1 MIHYKNKKKGEITL
15 DYVIATNNQK
25 TFIRLNDSGTPV
37 TCGKNDSQRFEY
49 SKARNI
55 VEHLPKTL
63 KKFHFKV
70 QAVPEIPKKKEPLKE
85 ESIEEPV
92 KMCVINNK
100 SSDKEEYSPSEN
112 VTRWIDKFGS
122 CADTITEAREREK
135 SLLAE
140 LRKKDDEIIDILHI
154 IEIEKPKDL
163 YKGWILYKRIKK
175 NRKERR
181 DIKDELLIVENV
193 LDSLTDV
200 SCLHRKNVK
209 RAVNGLF
216 NRQYTFRVVENS
228 SDS

>member
-1 MIHYKNKKKGEITL
+1 MIQYKNREKGEITL

-70 QAVPEIPKKKEPLKE
+70 QAVPEIPQKKESLKE

-92 KMCVINNK
+92 KRGVINNK
-100 SSDKEEYSPSEN
+100 SSTKEEYSPSEN

-154 IEIEKPKDL
+154 IEIEKSKDL

-216 NRQYTFRVVENS
+216 NRQYTFRVVENN

>member
-1 MIHYKNKKKGEITL
+1 ME
-15 DYVIATNNQK
+15 YVITNNQK
-25 TFIRLNDSGTPV
+25 TFIRLNDSGTPM
-37 TCGKNDSQRFEY
+37 TCGKHEAQRFEY

-85 ESIEEPV
+85 ESIEEPI
-92 KMCVINNK
+92 KMRVINSK
-100 SSDKEEYSPSEN
+100 SSTKEEYSPSEN
-112 VTRWIDKFGS
+112 VTRWIEKFGS

>member
-1 MIHYKNKKKGEITL
+1 M
-15 DYVIATNNQK
+15 
-25 TFIRLNDSGTPV
+25 NDSGTPT
-37 TCGKNDSQRFEY
+37 TCGKNEAQRFEY

-55 VEHLPKTL
+55 ANNLPKTL

-70 QAVPEIPKKKEPLKE
+70 RAVPEIPQKKESLKE

-92 KMCVINNK
+92 KRGVINNK

-112 VTRWIDKFGS
+112 VTRWIEKFGS
-122 CADTITEAREREK
+122 CADTITEAKEREK
-135 SLLAE
+135 SLLEE
-140 LRKKDDEIIDILHI
+140 LRRKDDEIIDILHI

-216 NRQYTFRVVENS
+216 NRQYTFRVVENN

>member
-1 MIHYKNKKKGEITL
+1 ME
-15 DYVIATNNQK
+15 YVITNNQK
-25 TFIRLNDSGTPV
+25 TFIRLNDSGTPT
-37 TCGKNDSQRFEY
+37 TCGKHEAQRFEY

-55 VEHLPKTL
+55 AEHLPKTL
-63 KKFHFKV
+63 KKFHFRV
-70 QAVPEIPKKKEPLKE
+70 QAVPEITQKKDAHEQ
-85 ESIEEPV
+85 ESIKESVKEPV
-92 KMCVINNK
+92 KKNVINNK

-112 VTRWIDKFGS
+112 VTRWIEKFGS

-135 SLLAE
+135 SLLEE
-140 LRKKDDEIIDILHI
+140 LRRKDDEIIDILHI

-216 NRQYTFRVVENS
+216 NRQYTFRVVEEV
-228 SDS
+228 SDDMQRL

>member
-1 MIHYKNKKKGEITL
+1 M
-15 DYVIATNNQK
+15 DYVIVTNNKK
-25 TFIRLNDSGTPV
+25 TFIRLNNSGSPI
-37 TCGKNDSQRFEY
+37 TCGKNEAQCFEY

-55 VEHLPKTL
+55 VDNLPKTL

-70 QAVPEIPKKKEPLKE
+70 QAVPEIPNKKEPLKE

>member
-1 MIHYKNKKKGEITL
+1 ME
-15 DYVIATNNQK
+15 YVITNNQK
-25 TFIRLNDSGTPV
+25 TFIRLNDSGTPM
-37 TCGKNDSQRFEY
+37 TCGKHEAQRFEY

-55 VEHLPKTL
+55 AEHLPKTL
-63 KKFHFKV
+63 KKFRFRV
-70 QAVPEIPKKKEPLKE
+70 QAVPEIPQKKETQGKG
-85 ESIEEPV
+85 SIKEPV
-92 KMCVINNK
+92 KKSEISNK
-100 SSDKEEYSPSEN
+100 SSTREEYSPSEN
-112 VTRWIDKFGS
+112 VTRWIEKFGS

-135 SLLAE
+135 SLLEE
-140 LRKKDDEIIDILHI
+140 LRRKDDEIIDILHI

-200 SCLHRKNVK
+200 SCLHRKNIQK
-209 RAVNGLF
+209 AVNGLF

>member
-1 MIHYKNKKKGEITL
+1 MIQYKNREKGEITL

-85 ESIEEPV
+85 ESIEEPI
-92 KMCVINNK
+92 KMRVINSK
-100 SSDKEEYSPSEN
+100 SSTKEEYSPSEN
-112 VTRWIDKFGS
+112 VTRWIEKFGS
-122 CADTITEAREREK
+122 CADTIAEAREREK

-154 IEIEKPKDL
+154 IEIEKSKDL

>member
-1 MIHYKNKKKGEITL
+1 M
-15 DYVIATNNQK
+15 DYVIVTNNQK

-70 QAVPEIPKKKEPLKE
+70 QAVPEIPQKKESLKE

-92 KMCVINNK
+92 KKSVINNK

-140 LRKKDDEIIDILHI
+140 LRKKDDELLDILHI

-175 NRKERR
+175 NLKERR

>member
-1 MIHYKNKKKGEITL
+1 MIQYKNREKGEITL

-181 DIKDELLIVENV
+181 DIKDEILIVENV
-193 LDSLTDV
+193 LDRLSDV
-200 SCLHRKNVK
+200 SCLYRKNVQK
-209 RAVNGLF
+209 AINGLF